1 VDVRDRIVSHSPK
14 VQKGREV
21 GRAEIKIGV
30 LSVED
35 CNRVYSG

>member
-1 VDVRDRIVSHSPK
+1 MVSYSPK

-35 CNRVYSG
+35 ADKR

>member
-1 VDVRDRIVSHSPK
+1 MVLHSPK

-30 LSVED
+30 LSVKD
-35 CNRVYSG
+35 ADKR

>member
-1 VDVRDRIVSHSPK
+1 VDVRDRMVSHSPK

-35 CNRVYSG
+35 ADKR

>member
-1 VDVRDRIVSHSPK
+1 MVSHSPK

-35 CNRVYSG
+35 TDKR

>member
-1 VDVRDRIVSHSPK
+1 VDGRDRMVSHSPK

-35 CNRVYSG
+35 ADKR